1 MTAAL
6 ALVDVAPLDRVTLGD
21 RAYAQ
26 IAELLI
32 AGKLTPGDKLS
43 LRSTAEAL
51 GVSMMPVREA
61 VTRLVADGAL
71 ENTPNRAVRVPT
83 LTIAQFKEL
92 TSVRVAIEGHAAAEA
107 ARCRLDED
115 IPAAQA
121 AELAFRD
128 LRAVKQPDLALAV
141 ELNKDFHF
149 ALYAASQSPLLM
161 GIIRSL
167 WLKAGPVINL
177 DLRANP
183 DRIATTQAV
192 EFHAQALRGLIN
204 GDPEEARAG
213 ITRDIQGAAD
223 FILSHGRLV
232 GP

>member
-1 MTAAL
+1 MNAAL
-6 ALVDVAPLDRVTLGD
+6 ALVEMAPLDRVTLGD

-26 IAELLI
+26 IADLLI
-32 AGKLTPGDKLS
+32 AGKLTPGEKLS

-83 LTIAQFKEL
+83 LTIAQFREL

-107 ARCRLDED
+107 ARRRKASD
-115 IPAAQA
+115 IPAAKA
-121 AELAFRD
+121 AERAFRD
-128 LRAVKQPDLALAV
+128 LLAVKQPGLALAV
-141 ELNKDFHF
+141 ELNKEFHF
-149 ALYAASQSPLLM
+149 ALYAGSQSLLLM
-161 GIIRSL
+161 EIIRSL

-183 DRIATTQAV
+183 DRLATTQAV
-192 EFHAQALRGLIN
+192 EFHAQALKGLIDQ
-204 GDPEEARAG
+204 DPEAARGG
-213 ITRDIQGAAD
+213 ITRDILGAAD

>member
-6 ALVDVAPLDRVTLGD
+6 ALVDMAPLDRVTLGD

-32 AGKLTPGDKLS
+32 AGKLAPGDKLS

-71 ENTPNRAVRVPT
+71 ENTPNRAVRVPIMT
-83 LTIAQFKEL
+83 VAQFREL

-107 ARCRLDED
+107 ARHRKKAD
-115 IPAAQA
+115 IPAAAA
-121 AELAFRD
+121 AEKAFRD
-128 LRAVKQPDLALAV
+128 LRTVAGPDLALAV
-141 ELNKDFHF
+141 ELNKEFHF
-149 ALYAASQSPLLM
+149 ALYAGSQSPLLLE
-161 GIIRSL
+161 IIRSL

-183 DRIATTQAV
+183 DRLATTQAA
-192 EFHAQALRGLIN
+192 EFHAQALKGMVDQ
-204 GDPEEARAG
+204 DPEAAREG
-213 ITRDIQGAAD
+213 VTRDILGAAE
-223 FILSHGRLV
+223 FILSHGRFV